1 MAKPS
6 TPARSHDDDDNAG
19 VRELLAPNEKL
30 LYAARVS
37 LWNYQN
43 NFIVM
48 AVAVVVCLVLIGVS
62 ADSLELW
69 AGDGQGLGGMQRY
82 TLLTHVAQFW
92 ATPWSLLVRFAPL
105 VLVLFNV
112 SQVLQGYYSIRLVLT
127 DARVIVS
134 AGIMALQTVDIPLAK
149 IESLRVF
156 QSVGGKMLNYGSIV
170 IHGVGDSMTVVYGIR
185 DPMRFKKRLQEQQ
198 SKVSTPA

>member
-1 MAKPS
+1 MAQRERDPS
-6 TPARSHDDDDNAG
+6 SDDNAS
-19 VRELLAPNEKL
+19 VQALLAPNEKL

-43 NFIVM
+43 NFITI
-48 AVAVVVCLVLIGVS
+48 AVAVVICLALIGLS
-62 ADSLELW
+62 SDSLALW

-82 TLLTHVAQFW
+82 TVLTTVAQFW

-105 VLVLFNV
+105 IVVLFNV

-127 DARVIVS
+127 DSRVIVS
-134 AGIMALQTVDIPLAK
+134 AGILALQTVDIPLAK

-185 DPMRFKKRLQEQQ
+185 APMLFKKRLQEQQ
-198 SKVSTPA
+198 SKAAPAA

>member
-1 MAKPS
+1 MAKSAPQ
-6 TPARSHDDDDNAG
+6 PRDEDDDNAG
-19 VRELLAPNEKL
+19 VRALLAPNEEL

-48 AVAVVVCLVLIGVS
+48 AVAVVVCLMLIGLS
-62 ADSLELW
+62 SDTLEMW

-82 TLLTHVAQFW
+82 MVLSHIAQFW

-105 VLVLFNV
+105 VLVLFNL

-127 DARVIVS
+127 NSRVIVS

-156 QSVGGKMLNYGSIV
+156 QSVGGKMLNYGSVV

-185 DPMRFKKRLQEQQ
+185 DPMLFKKQLQVQQ
-198 SKVSTPA
+198 SKLAGSA